1 MDEKMTYEEASRT
14 ILNLLTELLNSL
26 GCSEAA
32 IFSVFCCL
40 PEPIQ
45 QYRMLEWVEEK
56 MMHHYLKEYEI
67 LEHARLMSQGCS
79 ENI

>member
-1 MDEKMTYEEASRT
+1 
-14 ILNLLTELLNSL
+14 
-26 GCSEAA
+26 
-32 IFSVFCCL
+32 
-40 PEPIQ
+40 
-45 QYRMLEWVEEK
+45 MLEWVEEK